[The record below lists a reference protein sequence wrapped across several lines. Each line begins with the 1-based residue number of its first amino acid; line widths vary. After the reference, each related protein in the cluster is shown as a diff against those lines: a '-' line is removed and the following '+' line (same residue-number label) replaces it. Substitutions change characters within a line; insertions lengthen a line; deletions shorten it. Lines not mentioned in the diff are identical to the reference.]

1 MTCATNNS
9 LRFEGRAW
17 PRRWPALAL
26 LLLALAGCGGDMDDL
41 QRYIEEV
48 KARKSNDVEPIPQI
62 KPYESFAYNAFDL
75 PDPFKPRKLQPSK
88 GGGGLQ
94 PDLARN
100 KEKLEEYPL
109 ENLKMVGT
117 LRQDN
122 ITYGLVTTSDGSLY
136 RVKIGNYMGQN
147 FGIIT
152 KITET
157 KLVMTEIV
165 QDSTGNWAE
174 RNTSIN
180 LADGPDQ
187 KQK

>member
-1 MTCATNNS
+1 MLTVAS
-9 LRFEGRAW
+9 LS
-17 PRRWPALAL
+17 
-26 LLLALAGCGGDMDDL
+26 LAGCSGEGMDDL
-41 QRYIEEV
+41 KQFVNDSGEGLRGKIEPLPE
-48 KARKSNDVEPIPQI
+48 I

-94 PDLARN
+94 PDLNRA
-100 KEKLEEYPL
+100 KEKLEEFPL

-117 LRQDN
+117 LQQN
-122 ITYGLVTTSDGSLY
+122 NVNYGLVRTSDGSLY

-152 KITET
+152 KISDTEI
-157 KLVMTEIV
+157 VMTEIV
-165 QDSTGNWAE
+165 QDSTGNWTE

-180 LADGPDQ
+180 LADAPDQ

>member
-1 MTCATNNS
+1 M
-9 LRFEGRAW
+9 R
-17 PRRWPALAL
+17 PAYL
-26 LLLALAGCGGDMDDL
+26 LLILASLGLSACSGSGMEDL
-41 QRYIEEV
+41 KSFVSDSGEGLRGKIEPLPE
-48 KARKSNDVEPIPQI
+48 I

-75 PDPFKPRKLQPSK
+75 PDPFKPRKLLPSK

-94 PDLARN
+94 PDLNRP
-100 KEKLEEYPL
+100 KEKLEEFPL

-117 LRQDN
+117 LNQNN
-122 ITYGLVTTSDGSLY
+122 ITYGLVKTSDGSLY

-157 KLVMTEIV
+157 ELVMTEIV
-165 QDSTGNWAE
+165 QDSTGNWTE
-174 RNTSIN
+174 RNTSIS
-180 LADGPDQ
+180 LADMPDQ

>member
-1 MTCATNNS
+1 M
-9 LRFEGRAW
+9 R
-17 PRRWPALAL
+17 PVYL
-26 LLLALAGCGGDMDDL
+26 LLMVSLGLSACTGSGMDDL
-41 QRYIEEV
+41 TDFVSDPGEGLRGKIEPLPE
-48 KARKSNDVEPIPQI
+48 I
-62 KPYESFAYNAFDL
+62 KPYESFTYNAFDL
-75 PDPFKPRKLQPSK
+75 PDPFKPRKLLPGK
-88 GGGGLQ
+88 GSGLQ
-94 PDLARN
+94 PDLARG

-117 LRQDN
+117 LKQNN
-122 ITYGLVTTSDGSLY
+122 ITYGLVKTSDGSLY

-157 KLVMTEIV
+157 ELVMTEIV
-165 QDSTGNWAE
+165 QDTTGNWTE

>member
-1 MTCATNNS
+1 MRSACLLIVAS
-9 LRFEGRAW
+9 LGLSACT
-17 PRRWPALAL
+17 
-26 LLLALAGCGGDMDDL
+26 GSGMDDL
-41 QRYIEEV
+41 NRFITDPGEGLRGKIEPLPE
-48 KARKSNDVEPIPQI
+48 I
-62 KPYESFAYNAFDL
+62 KPFESFAYNAFDL
-75 PDPFKPRKLQPSK
+75 PDPFKPRKLLPSK
-88 GGGGLQ
+88 GSGGLQ
-94 PDLARN
+94 PDLARG

-117 LRQDN
+117 LNQNN
-122 ITYGLVTTSDGSLY
+122 ITYGLVKTSDGSLY

-157 KLVMTEIV
+157 ELVMTEIV
-165 QDSTGNWAE
+165 QDITGNWTE

>member
-1 MTCATNNS
+1 MRPAYWLMLASLGLSACAGDGMNDLKQFVNESGES
-9 LRFEGRAW
+9 LRGK
-17 PRRWPALAL
+17 
-26 LLLALAGCGGDMDDL
+26 
-41 QRYIEEV
+41 IEPLPE
-48 KARKSNDVEPIPQI
+48 I
-62 KPYESFAYNAFDL
+62 KPYEPFAYNAFEL
-75 PDPFKPRKLQPSK
+75 SDPFKPRKLQPGK

-94 PDLARN
+94 PDLTRS

-117 LRQDN
+117 LKQHD
-122 ITYGLVTTSDGSLY
+122 ITHGVVKTSDGNLY

-152 KITET
+152 KISESEI
-157 KLVMTEIV
+157 VMTEIV
-165 QDSTGNWAE
+165 QDTAGNWTE

-180 LADGPDQ
+180 LSEGSDQ

>member
-1 MTCATNNS
+1 MRPAYS
-9 LRFEGRAW
+9 LLIIAS
-17 PRRWPALAL
+17 LAL
-26 LLLALAGCGGDMDDL
+26 SACSGSGMEDL
-41 QRYIEEV
+41 KSFVADSGEGLRGKIEPLPE
-48 KARKSNDVEPIPQI
+48 I
-62 KPYESFAYNAFDL
+62 KPYESFSYNAFDL
-75 PDPFKPRKLQPSK
+75 PDPFKPRKLLPSK
-88 GGGGLQ
+88 GGGLQ
-94 PDLARN
+94 PDLNRP

-117 LRQDN
+117 LKQN
-122 ITYGLVTTSDGSLY
+122 KITYGLVKTSDGSLY

-157 KLVMTEIV
+157 ELVMTEIV
-165 QDSTGNWAE
+165 QDSTGNWTE